1 MVFKALLLE
10 MEFVGLSDDA
20 VKKKTYKKKGSGVR
34 YFIPFKNTYAQ
45 PLKTSHI
52 SLMNLSG
59 APTIANIEPIYHLK
73 TMDE

>member
-10 MEFVGLSDDA
+10 MQFVGLPDDA
-20 VKKKTYKKKGSGVR
+20 VKKNIQKKGSGVR
-34 YFIPFKNTYAQ
+34 SFIPFKTTYAQ

-52 SLMNLSG
+52 SLMNLNG